1 MAHIELRLYSF
12 VNKEKTMAKEKIVLI
27 TGASSGIGEATA
39 KTLVNNGHKVIL
51 TARREDKLT
60 ELVESLGS
68 DNALSVAADATDF
81 TALENV
87 VTKGI
92 EKFGRLDVA
101 FANAGM
107 GVSTAGTEKG
117 DPDEWSTMIDINIK
131 ALLWTAKLTLPYLR
145 ETTGHFI
152 LTSSAAGRKPI
163 GGSIYGATKWFAYG
177 FGQNLAEEMSEWNG
191 RCTTIAPGMVNTPF
205 FDEAKPDKL
214 DPQDVADAVLFAIEA
229 NQRNSVREIYLMPT
243 N

>member
-1 MAHIELRLYSF
+1 
-12 VNKEKTMAKEKIVLI
+12 MAKEKIVLI

-60 ELVESLGS
+60 ELVQSLGS
-68 DNALSVAADATDF
+68 NNALGVAADATDF

-87 VTKGI
+87 VAKGI

-131 ALLWTAKLTLPYLR
+131 ALLWTAKLTLPHLR
-145 ETTGHFI
+145 QNKGHFI

>member
-1 MAHIELRLYSF
+1 
-12 VNKEKTMAKEKIVLI
+12 MAKEKIVLI

-51 TARREDKLT
+51 TARSEDKLT
-60 ELVESLGS
+60 KLVESLGS
-68 DNALSVAADATDF
+68 NNALSVAADATDF

-131 ALLWTAKLTLPYLR
+131 ALLWTAKLTLPHLR
-145 ETTGHFI
+145 QNKGHFI

>member
-1 MAHIELRLYSF
+1 
-12 VNKEKTMAKEKIVLI
+12 MAKEKVVLI
-27 TGASSGIGEATA
+27 TGASSGIGEASA

-51 TARREDKLT
+51 TARSEDKLA
-60 ELVESLGS
+60 ELVESLGE
-68 DNALSVAADATDF
+68 DNALSVPADATDF
-81 TALENV
+81 TELENV
-87 VTKGI
+87 VTKGLK
-92 EKFGRLDVA
+92 KFGRLDAA

-131 ALLWTAKLTLPYLR
+131 ALLWTAKATLPHLR
-145 ETTGHFI
+145 QNKGHFI

-163 GGSIYGATKWFAYG
+163 KGSIYGATKWFAYG

-191 RCTTIAPGMVNTPF
+191 RCTTIASGMVNTPF

-229 NQRNSVREIYLMPT
+229 NQRNNVREIYLMPT

>member
-1 MAHIELRLYSF
+1 
-12 VNKEKTMAKEKIVLI
+12 MAKEKIVLI

-51 TARREDKLT
+51 TARSEDKLT
-60 ELVESLGS
+60 KLVESLGS
-68 DNALSVAADATDF
+68 NNALSVAADATDF

-131 ALLWTAKLTLPYLR
+131 ALLWTAKLTLPHLR
-145 ETTGHFI
+145 QNKGHFI

-191 RCTTIAPGMVNTPF
+191 RCTTIAPGMVNTQF

>member
-1 MAHIELRLYSF
+1 
-12 VNKEKTMAKEKIVLI
+12 MAKEKVVLI
-27 TGASSGIGEATA
+27 TGASSGIGEASA

-51 TARREDKLT
+51 TARSEDKLA
-60 ELVESLGS
+60 ELVESLGE
-68 DNALSVAADATDF
+68 DNALSVPADATDF
-81 TALENV
+81 TELENV
-87 VTKGI
+87 VTKGLK
-92 EKFGRLDVA
+92 KFGRLDAA

-117 DPDEWSTMIDINIK
+117 DPDEWSTMIDVNIK
-131 ALLWTAKLTLPYLR
+131 ALLWTAKATLPHLR
-145 ETTGHFI
+145 QNKGHFI

-163 GGSIYGATKWFAYG
+163 KGSIYGATKWFAYG

-229 NQRNSVREIYLMPT
+229 NQRNNVREIYLMPT

>member
-1 MAHIELRLYSF
+1 
-12 VNKEKTMAKEKIVLI
+12 MAKEKVVLI
-27 TGASSGIGEATA
+27 TGASSGIGEASA

-51 TARREDKLT
+51 TARSEDKLA
-60 ELVESLGS
+60 ELVESLGE
-68 DNALSVAADATDF
+68 DNALSVPADATDF
-81 TALENV
+81 TELENV
-87 VTKGI
+87 VTKGLK
-92 EKFGRLDVA
+92 KFGRLDAA
-101 FANAGM
+101 FANAGI

-131 ALLWTAKLTLPYLR
+131 ALLWTAKATLPHLR
-145 ETTGHFI
+145 QNKGHFI

-163 GGSIYGATKWFAYG
+163 KGSIYGATKWFAYG
-177 FGQNLAEEMSEWNG
+177 FGQNLVEEMSEWNG

-229 NQRNSVREIYLMPT
+229 NQRNNVREIYLMPT

>member
-1 MAHIELRLYSF
+1 
-12 VNKEKTMAKEKIVLI
+12 MAKEKIVLI

-51 TARREDKLT
+51 TARSEDKLT
-60 ELVESLGS
+60 KLVESLGS
-68 DNALSVAADATDF
+68 NNALSVAADATDF

-87 VTKGI
+87 VAKGI

-131 ALLWTAKLTLPYLR
+131 ALLWTAKLTLPHLR
-145 ETTGHFI
+145 QNKGHFI

>member
-1 MAHIELRLYSF
+1 ME
-12 VNKEKTMAKEKIVLI
+12 KEKIVLI

-51 TARREDKLT
+51 TARSEDKLT
-60 ELVESLGS
+60 KLVQSLGE
-68 DNALSVAADATDF
+68 DNALSVPADATDF
-81 TALENV
+81 TELENV
-87 VTKGI
+87 VTKGL
-92 EKFGRLDVA
+92 EKFGRLDAA

-131 ALLWTAKLTLPYLR
+131 ALLWTAKATLPHLR
-145 ETTGHFI
+145 QNKGHFI

-163 GGSIYGATKWFAYG
+163 KGSIYGATKWFAYG

-229 NQRNSVREIYLMPT
+229 NQRNNVREIYLMPT

>member
-51 TARREDKLT
+51 TARREEQLNQ
-60 ELVESLGS
+60 LVAELGS
-68 DNALSVAADATDF
+68 DNALAVAADATDF

-92 EKFGRLDVA
+92 EKFARLDVA

-131 ALLWTAKLTLPYLR
+131 ALLWSAKLTLPYLR

-177 FGQNLAEEMSEWNG
+177 FGQNLAQEMSEWNG

>member
-1 MAHIELRLYSF
+1 
-12 VNKEKTMAKEKIVLI
+12 MAKEKIVLI

-51 TARREDKLT
+51 TARSEDKLA
-60 ELVESLGS
+60 ELVESLGE
-68 DNALSVAADATDF
+68 DNALSVPADATDF
-81 TALENV
+81 TELENV
-87 VTKGI
+87 VTKGLK
-92 EKFGRLDVA
+92 KFGRLDAA

-131 ALLWTAKLTLPYLR
+131 ALLWTAKATLPHLR
-145 ETTGHFI
+145 QNKGHFI

-163 GGSIYGATKWFAYG
+163 KGSIYGATKWFAYG

-229 NQRNSVREIYLMPT
+229 NQRNNVREIYLMPT

>member
-1 MAHIELRLYSF
+1 
-12 VNKEKTMAKEKIVLI
+12 MAKEKVVLI
-27 TGASSGIGEATA
+27 TGASSGIGEASA

-51 TARREDKLT
+51 TARSEDKLT
-60 ELVESLGS
+60 KLVQSLGE
-68 DNALSVAADATDF
+68 DNSLSVPADATDF
-81 TALENV
+81 TELENV
-87 VTKGI
+87 VTKGL
-92 EKFGRLDVA
+92 EKFGRLDAA

-131 ALLWTAKLTLPYLR
+131 ALLWTAKATLPHLR
-145 ETTGHFI
+145 QNKGHFI

-163 GGSIYGATKWFAYG
+163 KGSIYGATKWFAYG

>member
-1 MAHIELRLYSF
+1 
-12 VNKEKTMAKEKIVLI
+12 MAKEKVVLI
-27 TGASSGIGEATA
+27 TGASSGIGEASA

-51 TARREDKLT
+51 TARSEDKLA
-60 ELVESLGS
+60 ELVESLGEN
-68 DNALSVAADATDF
+68 NALSVPADATDF
-81 TALENV
+81 TELENV
-87 VTKGI
+87 VKKGLK
-92 EKFGRLDVA
+92 KFGRLDAA

-117 DPDEWSTMIDINIK
+117 DPNEWSTMIDINIK
-131 ALLWTAKLTLPYLR
+131 ALLWTAKATLPHLR
-145 ETTGHFI
+145 QNKGHFI

-163 GGSIYGATKWFAYG
+163 KGSIYGATKWFAYG

-229 NQRNSVREIYLMPT
+229 NQRNNVREIYLMPT

>member
-1 MAHIELRLYSF
+1 
-12 VNKEKTMAKEKIVLI
+12 MAKEKVVLI
-27 TGASSGIGEATA
+27 TGASSGIGEASA

-51 TARREDKLT
+51 TARSEDKLA
-60 ELVESLGS
+60 ELVESLGE
-68 DNALSVAADATDF
+68 DNALSVPADATDF
-81 TALENV
+81 TELESV
-87 VTKGI
+87 VTKGLK
-92 EKFGRLDVA
+92 KFGRLDAA

-131 ALLWTAKLTLPYLR
+131 ALLWTAKATLPHLR
-145 ETTGHFI
+145 QNKGHFI

-163 GGSIYGATKWFAYG
+163 KGSIYGATKWFAYG

-229 NQRNSVREIYLMPT
+229 NQRNNVREIYLMPT

>member
-1 MAHIELRLYSF
+1 
-12 VNKEKTMAKEKIVLI
+12 MAKEKVVLI

-51 TARREDKLT
+51 TARREEQLNQ
-60 ELVESLGS
+60 LVAELGS
-68 DNALSVAADATDF
+68 DNALAVAADATDF

-131 ALLWTAKLTLPYLR
+131 ALLWSAKLTLPHLR
-145 ETTGHFI
+145 KTTGHFI

-163 GGSIYGATKWFAYG
+163 KGSIYGATKWFAYG

-229 NQRNSVREIYLMPT
+229 NQRNNVREIYLMPT

>member
-1 MAHIELRLYSF
+1 
-12 VNKEKTMAKEKIVLI
+12 MAKEKVVLI
-27 TGASSGIGEATA
+27 TGASSGIGEASA

-51 TARREDKLT
+51 TARSEDKLA
-60 ELVESLGS
+60 ELVESLGE
-68 DNALSVAADATDF
+68 DNALSVPADATDF
-81 TALENV
+81 TELENV
-87 VTKGI
+87 VTKGLK
-92 EKFGRLDVA
+92 KFGRLDAA

-131 ALLWTAKLTLPYLR
+131 ALLWTAKATLPGLR
-145 ETTGHFI
+145 LLKGHFI

-163 GGSIYGATKWFAYG
+163 KGSIYGATKWFAYG

-229 NQRNSVREIYLMPT
+229 NQRNNVREIYLMPT

>member
-1 MAHIELRLYSF
+1 
-12 VNKEKTMAKEKIVLI
+12 MAKEKVVLI

-51 TARREDKLT
+51 TARSEDKLAKQ
-60 ELVESLGS
+60 VESLGE
-68 DNALSVAADATDF
+68 DNALSVPADATDF
-81 TALENV
+81 TELENV
-87 VTKGI
+87 VTKGL
-92 EKFGRLDVA
+92 EKFGRLDTA

-117 DPDEWSTMIDINIK
+117 DPGEWSTMIDINIK
-131 ALLWTAKLTLPYLR
+131 ALLWTAKATLPHLR
-145 ETTGHFI
+145 QNKGHFI

-163 GGSIYGATKWFAYG
+163 KGSIYGATKWFAYG

>member
-1 MAHIELRLYSF
+1 
-12 VNKEKTMAKEKIVLI
+12 MAKEKIVLI

-39 KTLVNNGHKVIL
+39 KTLVNKGHKVIL
-51 TARREDKLT
+51 TARREEQLNQ
-60 ELVESLGS
+60 LVVELGS

-117 DPDEWSTMIDINIK
+117 NPDEWSTMIDINIK
-131 ALLWTAKLTLPYLR
+131 ALLWTAKLTLPHLR

-177 FGQNLAEEMSEWNG
+177 FGQNLAEEMSQWNG

>member
-1 MAHIELRLYSF
+1 
-12 VNKEKTMAKEKIVLI
+12 MAKEKIVLI

-51 TARREDKLT
+51 TARSEDKLT
-60 ELVESLGS
+60 QLVQSLGE
-68 DNALSVAADATDF
+68 DNALSVPADATDF
-81 TALENV
+81 TELENV
-87 VTKGI
+87 VTKGL
-92 EKFGRLDVA
+92 EKFGRLDAA

-131 ALLWTAKLTLPYLR
+131 ALLWTAKATLPHLR
-145 ETTGHFI
+145 QNKGHFI

-163 GGSIYGATKWFAYG
+163 KGSIYGATKWFAYG

>member
-1 MAHIELRLYSF
+1 ME
-12 VNKEKTMAKEKIVLI
+12 KEKIVLI

-68 DNALSVAADATDF
+68 NNALSVAADATDF

-131 ALLWTAKLTLPYLR
+131 ALLWTAKLTLPHLR
-145 ETTGHFI
+145 QNKGHFI

-177 FGQNLAEEMSEWNG
+177 FGQNLAEEMSQWNG

-205 FDEAKPDKL
+205 FDDAKPDKL

>member
-1 MAHIELRLYSF
+1 
-12 VNKEKTMAKEKIVLI
+12 MAKEKIVLI

-39 KTLVNNGHKVIL
+39 RTLVNNGHKVIL

-68 DNALSVAADATDF
+68 NKALGVAADATDF

-117 DPDEWSTMIDINIK
+117 DPDEWSAMIDINIK

-145 ETTGHFI
+145 QNKGHFI
-152 LTSSAAGRKPI
+152 LTSSAAGRKPL

-177 FGQNLAEEMSEWNG
+177 FGQNLAEEMSQWNG

-214 DPQDVADAVLFAIEA
+214 DPQDIADAVLFAIEA

>member
-1 MAHIELRLYSF
+1 
-12 VNKEKTMAKEKIVLI
+12 MAKEKIVLI

-51 TARREDKLT
+51 TARREDQLNQ
-60 ELVESLGS
+60 LVAELGS
-68 DNALSVAADATDF
+68 DNALAVAADATDF

-131 ALLWTAKLTLPYLR
+131 ALLWSAKLTLPHLR
-145 ETTGHFI
+145 KTIGHFI

>member
-1 MAHIELRLYSF
+1 
-12 VNKEKTMAKEKIVLI
+12 MAKEKVVLI
-27 TGASSGIGEATA
+27 TGASSGIGEASA

-51 TARREDKLT
+51 TARSEDKLA
-60 ELVESLGS
+60 ELVESLGE
-68 DNALSVAADATDF
+68 DNALSVPADATDF
-81 TALENV
+81 TELENV
-87 VTKGI
+87 VTEGLK
-92 EKFGRLDVA
+92 KFGRLDAA

-131 ALLWTAKLTLPYLR
+131 ALLWTAKATLPHLR
-145 ETTGHFI
+145 QNKGHFI

-163 GGSIYGATKWFAYG
+163 KGSIYGATKWFAYG

-229 NQRNSVREIYLMPT
+229 NQRNNVREIYLMPT

>member
-1 MAHIELRLYSF
+1 
-12 VNKEKTMAKEKIVLI
+12 MAKEKIVLV

-39 KTLVNNGHKVIL
+39 KTLVKNGHKVIL
-51 TARREDKLT
+51 TARREEQLNKLVD
-60 ELVESLGS
+60 ELGN
-68 DNALSVAADATDF
+68 DNAISVAADATDF
-81 TALENV
+81 SALENV
-87 VTKGI
+87 VSKGL

-107 GVSTAGTEKG
+107 GVSTAGTEEG
-117 DPDEWSTMIDINIK
+117 DPDEWSAMVDINIK
-131 ALLWTAKLTLPYLR
+131 ALLWTAKLTLPHLR
-145 ETTGHFI
+145 ENKGHFI

-177 FGQNLAEEMSEWNG
+177 FGQNLAEEMSQWDG

-214 DPQDVADAVLFAIEA
+214 DPQDVADAILFAIEA

-243 N
+243 H

>member
-1 MAHIELRLYSF
+1 
-12 VNKEKTMAKEKIVLI
+12 MAKEKIVLI

-51 TARREDKLT
+51 TARREEQLNQ
-60 ELVESLGS
+60 LVVELGS
-68 DNALSVAADATDF
+68 DNALAVAADATDF

-131 ALLWTAKLTLPYLR
+131 ALLWSAKLTLPYLR
-145 ETTGHFI
+145 KTTGHFI

-177 FGQNLAEEMSEWNG
+177 FGQNLAQEMSEWNG

>member
-1 MAHIELRLYSF
+1 
-12 VNKEKTMAKEKIVLI
+12 MAKEKIVLI

-51 TARREDKLT
+51 TARSENKLT
-60 ELVESLGS
+60 KLVQSLGE
-68 DNALSVAADATDF
+68 DNALSVPADATDF
-81 TALENV
+81 TELENV
-87 VTKGI
+87 VTKGLK
-92 EKFGRLDVA
+92 KFGRLDAA

-117 DPDEWSTMIDINIK
+117 APDEWSTMIDINIK
-131 ALLWTAKLTLPYLR
+131 ALLWTAKATLPHLR
-145 ETTGHFI
+145 QNKGHFI

-163 GGSIYGATKWFAYG
+163 KGSIYGATKWFAYG

-229 NQRNSVREIYLMPT
+229 NQRNNVREIYLMPT

>member
-1 MAHIELRLYSF
+1 
-12 VNKEKTMAKEKIVLI
+12 MAKEKIVLI

-60 ELVESLGS
+60 KLVESLGA

-81 TALENV
+81 TELENV
-87 VTKGI
+87 VTKGL

-117 DPDEWSTMIDINIK
+117 DADEWSTMIDINIK
-131 ALLWTAKLTLPYLR
+131 ALLWTAKLTLPHLR
-145 ETTGHFI
+145 QNKGHFI

-205 FDEAKPDKL
+205 FDDAKPDKL

-229 NQRNSVREIYLMPT
+229 NQRNNVREIYLMPT

>member
-1 MAHIELRLYSF
+1 
-12 VNKEKTMAKEKIVLI
+12 MAKEKIVLI

-51 TARREDKLT
+51 TARSEDKLT
-60 ELVESLGS
+60 KLVESLGS
-68 DNALSVAADATDF
+68 NNALSVAADATDF

-117 DPDEWSTMIDINIK
+117 EPDEWSTMIDINIK
-131 ALLWTAKLTLPYLR
+131 ALLWTAKLTLPHLR
-145 ETTGHFI
+145 QNKGHFI

>member
-1 MAHIELRLYSF
+1 MTTHKVI
-12 VNKEKTMAKEKIVLI
+12 LI

-51 TARREDKLT
+51 TARSEDKLNKLVD
-60 ELVESLGS
+60 ELGHE
-68 DNALSVAADATDF
+68 NAFSVSADATEF
-81 TALENV
+81 NELENV
-87 VTKGI
+87 VSKGV
-92 EKFGRLDVA
+92 EKFGRLDAA

-107 GVSTAGTEKG
+107 GVSSAGTENG
-117 DPDEWSTMIDINIK
+117 DPEQWSAMVDLNIK
-131 ALLWTAKLTLPYLR
+131 ALLWTAKLTLPHLR
-145 ETTGHFI
+145 ENQGHFI
-152 LTSSAAGRKPI
+152 LTSSAAGRRPI
-163 GGSIYGATKWFAYG
+163 DGSIYGATKWFAYG
-177 FGQNLAEEMSEWNG
+177 FGQNLAEEMKSWHG

>member
-1 MAHIELRLYSF
+1 
-12 VNKEKTMAKEKIVLI
+12 MAKEKVVLI
-27 TGASSGIGEATA
+27 TGASSGIGEASA

-51 TARREDKLT
+51 TARSEDKLA
-60 ELVESLGS
+60 ELVESLGE
-68 DNALSVAADATDF
+68 DNALSVPADATDF
-81 TALENV
+81 TELENV
-87 VTKGI
+87 VTKGLK
-92 EKFGRLDVA
+92 KFGRLDAA

-131 ALLWTAKLTLPYLR
+131 AMLWTAKATLPHLR
-145 ETTGHFI
+145 QNKGHFI

-163 GGSIYGATKWFAYG
+163 KGSIYGATKWFAYG

-229 NQRNSVREIYLMPT
+229 NQRNNVREIYLMPT